1 LAVLGGPHPSLCKTS
16 LSAVFAVNT
25 CYRNDERQLVV
36 IGQILDMG
44 VCEIGGYPHV
54 IVPVTAIIDDAHTSI
69 DGIGHL
75 GGSGVAG
82 SVQTSMT
89 ALEKLITGG
98 ISVALEKI
106 VDVSDVLVIV
116 FVVIARTLAGSDT
129 AEDREMGCLR
139 RILFVLDKTVHLRVD
154 VVNGF
159 RRYFPDDD
167 IRIAVIAGNLTII
180 VVADVSVCHYGR
192 EFSTVTH

>member
-1 LAVLGGPHPSLCKTS
+1 MHKTVENNAAEGVSLRQVVGSCQKQVHAVLAAHGFVPRLIDGGHQRTHRTCGLAVLGGPHPSLCKTS

-129 AEDREMGCLR
+129 AEKPTDSLN
-139 RILFVLDKTVHLRVD
+139 T
-154 VVNGF
+154 
-159 RRYFPDDD
+159 
-167 IRIAVIAGNLTII
+167 
-180 VVADVSVCHYGR
+180 
-192 EFSTVTH
+192 